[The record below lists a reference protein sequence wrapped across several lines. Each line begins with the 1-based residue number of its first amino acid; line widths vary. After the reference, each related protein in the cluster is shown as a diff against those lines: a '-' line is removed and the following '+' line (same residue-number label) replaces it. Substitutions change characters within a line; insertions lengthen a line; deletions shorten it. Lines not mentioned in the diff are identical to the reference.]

1 VTAKIIALTGLA
13 GSGKST
19 VAEMIGGMQLA
30 FAQPMKEFCAQLFG
44 FDDAQ
49 LYGPSSERERPSPYF
64 RRPNGEPLTPRYALQ
79 TLGTEWGRNC
89 DPDVWVKAG
98 VQRALRL
105 AEDAG
110 NPLHSIVITDLRF
123 VNEARAVREAGG
135 QVWRVDR
142 PGLMR
147 GNHPSELEI
156 WSREMDRL
164 VTHEISNTGSLDH
177 LARAVRAARAP

>member
-1 VTAKIIALTGLA
+1 VIIALTGLA

-19 VAEMIGGMQLA
+19 VAAMIGGMNLA

-98 VQRALRL
+98 LRRAHVYAANSQGLP
-105 AEDAG
+105 A
-110 NPLHSIVITDLRF
+110 VITDLRF
-123 VNEARAVREAGG
+123 VNEARAVREASG

-142 PGLMR
+142 PGLTR